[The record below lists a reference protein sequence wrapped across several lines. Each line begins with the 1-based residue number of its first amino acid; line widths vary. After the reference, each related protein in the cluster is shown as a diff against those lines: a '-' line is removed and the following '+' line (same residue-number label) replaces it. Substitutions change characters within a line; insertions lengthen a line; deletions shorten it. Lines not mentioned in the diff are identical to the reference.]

1 MELVIYQ
8 NGEPFGTACVEEKG
22 ARLHFCAKCPF
33 IPGIYRLYIWKTDGK
48 ALPLGV
54 LLPENGML
62 TLDRTISRPRQMP
75 PGLASFR
82 CGVLCAGDTSSFA
95 DPYDAARHGHRLYR
109 VKSAAQPP
117 RYADGMLSAWCH
129 FEGQSRVRDMLK

>member
-1 MELVIYQ
+1 MPETQYITLYAYCGEDDTGRAVYRARVYEAIYEEHTREG
-8 NGEPFGTACVEEKG
+8 NGEDGYDIRYHISGFLFPGGCEYSGQNKIYGKIGISTA
-22 ARLHFCAKCPF
+22 H
-33 IPGIYRLYIWKTDGK
+33 D
-48 ALPLGV
+48 
-54 LLPENGML
+54 
-62 TLDRTISRPRQMP
+62 
-75 PGLASFR
+75 
-82 CGVLCAGDTSSFA
+82 VLCAGDTSSFA